1 MSKKAK
7 KIEKKHFSIIPN
19 KSPRIQKYANF
30 ERVKSMLTR

>member
-7 KIEKKHFSIIPN
+7 KSEKKYFSIIPN